1 MVSSLGT
8 SPLVSLPTM
17 LGKKENTALFL
28 VININAANDQG
39 KQKST
44 FFMDSIVIKPE
55 YYDTLFNK
63 EGRKRFCR
71 SYFYIAGKQVSIALS
86 VLLGSRGLHN

>member
-17 LGKKENTALFL
+17 LFKKENTALFL

-44 FFMDSIVIKPE
+44 FFMESG
-55 YYDTLFNK
+55 Y
-63 EGRKRFCR
+63 
-71 SYFYIAGKQVSIALS
+71 
-86 VLLGSRGLHN
+86 

>member
-17 LGKKENTALFL
+17 LFKKENTALFL

-44 FFMDSIVIKPE
+44 FFMES
-55 YYDTLFNK
+55 
-63 EGRKRFCR
+63 
-71 SYFYIAGKQVSIALS
+71 SY
-86 VLLGSRGLHN
+86 

>member
-17 LGKKENTALFL
+17 LFKKENTALFL

-44 FFMDSIVIKPE
+44 KHIFYGISLLSLNIT
-55 YYDTLFNK
+55 TL
-63 EGRKRFCR
+63 C
-71 SYFYIAGKQVSIALS
+71 
-86 VLLGSRGLHN
+86 

>member
-1 MVSSLGT
+1 MVSSLGA

-17 LGKKENTALFL
+17 LFKKENTALFL

-71 SYFYIAGKQVSIALS
+71 SYFHIAGKQVSIALS

>member
-1 MVSSLGT
+1 MVSSFGA

-17 LGKKENTALFL
+17 LFKKENTALFL

-44 FFMDSIVIKPE
+44 FLWILVIKPE
-55 YYDTLFNK
+55 YYDTLLNK

-71 SYFYIAGKQVSIALS
+71 S
-86 VLLGSRGLHN
+86 

>member
-1 MVSSLGT
+1 MVSSLGA

-17 LGKKENTALFL
+17 LGRKENTALFL

-44 FFMDSIVIKPE
+44 FFSLK
-55 YYDTLFNK
+55 Y
-63 EGRKRFCR
+63 
-71 SYFYIAGKQVSIALS
+71 SS
-86 VLLGSRGLHN
+86 

>member
-17 LGKKENTALFL
+17 LFKKENTALFL

-39 KQKST
+39 KQNRH
-44 FFMDSIVIKPE
+44 FLWILVIKPE
-55 YYDTLFNK
+55 YHDTLLNK

-71 SYFYIAGKQVSIALS
+71 SYFYIASKQVSITPS